1 MADTGNAGAGQ
12 EPGQQ
17 GQQTGQEPAATDQSQ
32 GQQPQGTGQAP
43 GQQQQ
48 GQQGTDDGLP
58 DLSGI
63 TDPALRAW
71 VVQQAKDAK
80 DARAEA
86 ARFRTEFR
94 SAQDQVTQ
102 YQRQNETAEQKAER
116 EAAEHQAAL
125 DALKAENRN
134 LKLGSQWTTA
144 ATAAKALDS
153 VALLNLL
160 GGPDKIDLDDDG
172 KATNLD
178 ALLTEA
184 KAQYPW
190 AFSRTAGADG
200 HEGGGSEQG
209 PTAGS
214 MNDWIRGR
222 R

>member
-1 MADTGNAGAGQ
+1 MADTGTAGAGQ

-32 GQQPQGTGQAP
+32 GQQQQGPGQAP
-43 GQQQQ
+43 GQQQA

-63 TDPALRAW
+63 TDPTLRAW

-80 DARAEA
+80 DARQEA
-86 ARFRTEFR
+86 ARFRTDLR
-94 SAQDQVTQ
+94 SAQEQVTN

-116 EAAEHQAAL
+116 EANEHQQRVAAL
-125 DALKAENRN
+125 EAENRN
-134 LKLGSQWTTA
+134 LKLGSQWTAA
-144 ATAAKALDS
+144 ATTAKALDAT
-153 VALLNLL
+153 ALLNLL
-160 GGPDKIDLDDDG
+160 GGPDKIELGEDG

-178 ALLTEA
+178 ALLAEA
-184 KAQYPW
+184 KTSYPW
-190 AFSRTAGADG
+190 AFSRTAGAEA
-200 HEGGGSEQG
+200 HEGGGAGQT

>member
-32 GQQPQGTGQAP
+32 GQQPAGSGQEP

-48 GQQGTDDGLP
+48 AQQGTDDGLP

-86 ARFRTEFR
+86 ARFRVESRT
-94 SAQDQVTQ
+94 AQDQVTQ

-116 EAAEHQAAL
+116 EAAEHQAEV
-125 DALKAENRN
+125 DGLKAEVRN
-134 LKLGSQWTTA
+134 LRLGNQWTDA
-144 ATAAKALDS
+144 ATKAKALDAQ
-153 VALLNLL
+153 ALLSLL
-160 GGPDKIDLDDDG
+160 GGPDKIELGDDG
-172 KATNLD
+172 KATNMD

-184 KAQYPW
+184 KTTYPW

-200 HEGGGSEQG
+200 PAGGGDGQQ
-209 PTAGS
+209 PTATP